1 MKIRTK
7 KVLSLLLAASMVLG
21 MNTMAFGDEIA
32 EVADTAT
39 VAEDTGAKVAAATA
53 GSDNGAGGGGFL
65 RGTDGKFI
73 TTIAYN
79 PDSSKKNAKNNLAVI
94 TNTTDPVSWNNLN
107 GAELIATVL
116 FGGEADD
123 EYLNNT
129 DKTKVSKNGI
139 DYTGSNFPTNIVDK
153 GWGYE
158 DTDWVFRSIPVD
170 QSAGVYALVG
180 YQFDDNDSNNL
191 NVKGEWA
198 YQDETVAP
206 YFDVDNSIGGTY
218 ETSSRVTSIPVT
230 TWSGRTIGLNK
241 NGENKY
247 DADKK
252 NIKNIDVAA
261 SLVKFDNG
269 TVTELEDLE
278 VKSIKWKDKK
288 ALKQASVKLDT
299 SKVEVTSKT
308 KNDDGKIVE
317 GEKFNVYEH
326 DVIGTLPEFT
336 IKVKAKNKD
345 AKKYKKSFKN
355 TLDKETFKVGIMQK
369 AIVVTD
375 PTGDDDIL
383 NEFVKYGKYNGH
395 FTVDG
400 ETGVKLIPAS
410 QNGPSFKEMVNDIN
424 EWYSNAM
431 YTDESLKPGRGA
443 IGGLTITKF
452 DAKKS
457 AKGTIVLRNDI
468 FKKGVRQAGKTA
480 DITLKKGKDY
490 DFETGTLAGET
501 VYVLDLKGDNYVYAK
516 NIPSFDYT
524 DLEGKDVY
532 KVKDNDL
539 SSFGF
544 KWAFRVDPK
553 DKKTFRYGI
562 YADTNAG
569 FVFGK

>member
-1 MKIRTK
+1 MGI
-7 KVLSLLLAASMVLG
+7 MVLG

-32 EVADTAT
+32 EVAEATAT
-39 VAEDTGAKVAAATA
+39 EGAKVAATTA
-53 GSDNGAGGGGFL
+53 GSDNGYGGGGFL
-65 RGTDGKFI
+65 QGTDGKFI
-73 TTIAYN
+73 TTVAYN

-129 DKTKVSKNGI
+129 DKLKVSKNEVPT
-139 DYTGSNFPTNIVDK
+139 DSNFPNNIVDK
-153 GWGYE
+153 GWGYS

-180 YQFDDNDSNNL
+180 YQFDDPESNNQY
-191 NVKGEWA
+191 VKGEWA

-206 YFDVDNSIGGTY
+206 YFDVTNSNFGTD
-218 ETSSRVTSIPVT
+218 ETYSRVTSIPVT

-299 SKVEVTSKT
+299 SKVEVTSK
-308 KNDDGKIVE
+308 KKDDGKIVE
-317 GEKFNVYEH
+317 GDKFNVYEH

-369 AIVVTD
+369 AIEVWDPIDEEDGYIVTEFNKNGENKHWKTND
-375 PTGDDDIL
+375 KGV
-383 NEFVKYGKYNGH
+383 NEP
-395 FTVDG
+395 
-400 ETGVKLIPAS
+400 IPAS
-410 QNGPSFKEMVNDIN
+410 SNGDSFKDMVTDIN
-424 EWYSNAM
+424 KYFSNAT
-431 YTDESLKPGRGA
+431 YTTEGLKPGRGA
-443 IGGLTITKF
+443 IGGLTVTKF

-457 AKGTIVLRNDI
+457 AKGTVVLRNDVV
-468 FKKGVRQAGKTA
+468 KKGKAQAGKTA

-490 DFETGTLAGET
+490 DFVSGSLAGGET
-501 VYVLDLKGDNYVYAK
+501 VYALDLKGDNYVYA
-516 NIPSFDYT
+516 NGTPSEYQT
-524 DLEGKDVY
+524 DL
-532 KVKDNDL
+532 
-539 SSFGF
+539 SAFGF

-562 YADTNAG
+562 YADTNVG
-569 FVFGK
+569 FVYGK